1 MLSEYRKVVKM
12 EIKLLTVNPYS
23 RPGTKL
29 KQVKN
34 IVVHWVGNAGSS
46 AMANRNYFDS
56 LKEKKS
62 FASSHYI
69 VGLQGEIIQCVP
81 EGEIAYHANNAN
93 AYSIGIEVCHPDW
106 QGKFTET
113 TYRSLIGLL
122 VDLCKRYGLE
132 PTTAII
138 RHYDVTKKLCPK
150 YYVENQQAWKQLKLD
165 VADAM
170 VVDRDLI
177 AAVAKIIS
185 KGVMINA
192 TSWNNLNKIVLKNVP
207 ALLAKLGGLDEIKSK
222 IEAAGMEFDIALWK
236 SGKYTSS
243 TVRSLLIKYAK
254 SLS

>member
-1 MLSEYRKVVKM
+1 M
-12 EIKLLTVNPYS
+12 EIQQKLLTVNQYS

-34 IVVHWVGNAGSS
+34 IVVHWVGNANST
-46 AMANRNYFDS
+46 AMANRNYFES

-81 EGEIAYHANNAN
+81 ENEIAYHANNAN
-93 AYSIGIEVCHPDW
+93 SYSLGIEVCHPDW
-106 QGKFTET
+106 IGKFTET
-113 TYRSLIGLL
+113 TYRSLIDLL

-150 YYVENQQAWKQLKLD
+150 YYVEHSQDWKQLKLD

-170 VVDRDLI
+170 VVDRELI

-185 KGVMINA
+185 KGVRINA
-192 TSWNNLNKIVLKNVP
+192 TNWNNVDKIALKNVP
-207 ALLAKLGGLDEIKSK
+207 ALLIKLGGLEEINSK
-222 IEAAGMEFDIALWK
+222 IEAAGMKFDITLWE
-236 SGKYTSS
+236 SGKYTAS
-243 TVRSLLIKYAK
+243 TVKSLLIKYAK